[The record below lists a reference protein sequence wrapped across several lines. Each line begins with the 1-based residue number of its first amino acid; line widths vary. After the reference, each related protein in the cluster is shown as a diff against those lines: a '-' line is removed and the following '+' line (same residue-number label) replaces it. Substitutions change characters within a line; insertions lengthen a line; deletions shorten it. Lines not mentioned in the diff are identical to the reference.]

1 MGTNDLVNKDA
12 EKVATEMD
20 GLIQD
25 LKCHTE
31 KIAVSSVV
39 KRSDGRVV
47 ASNISRFNTLVKDL
61 CTKHN
66 IIFIDNDQIDRS
78 LLNGSNLHL
87 NHMGDRVLGRSFCAF
102 LKSNRVKTAGNTPV
116 DSHTNFFR
124 QLMDI
129 ERETGWCI

>member
-1 MGTNDLVNKDA
+1 MGTN
-12 EKVATEMD
+12 D

-39 KRSDGRVV
+39 KSYDGRVV

-66 IIFIDNDQIDRS
+66 IIFIDNDQIDI
-78 LLNGSNLHL
+78 G
-87 NHMGDRVLGRSFCAF
+87 
-102 LKSNRVKTAGNTPV
+102 PY
-116 DSHTNFFR
+116 
-124 QLMDI
+124 
-129 ERETGWCI
+129 